1 MEEIITLI
9 QDLIRFKTIQN
20 QPTQIQQC
28 ILFIEDYLKANGIQ
42 YRRLDHHNIPSIIVM
57 PQNNIAPILLMSH
70 TDVVDGPDDLFQPH
84 IKDKALY
91 GRGSIDDKYA
101 VALSLVLLKN
111 HLLQLRQKGKHQRD
125 LPFGVLITAD
135 EEIGGANGA
144 RQALKEIKAHFCIAL
159 DGGGL
164 KKIVTKEKGI
174 IKLKLIARGKTAHG
188 ARPWTGENAIENLIN
203 DYQVLKEYFELRA
216 ADHWERTLNF
226 SRIQAGKAS
235 NQVPDYAEALFD
247 IRYTENDDMEA
258 VFQSIKNKIKG
269 ELVVEKKEPLF
280 EGGDSPY
287 LDLLLKIAKDT
298 EVGFEHGASDARFL
312 SDHRIKGI
320 VWGADGDMSQH
331 SADEHVIVDSVYQ
344 LYDLLDVFI
353 NQSKALATKCTDKQ
367 SSRSFPK

>member
-1 MEEIITLI
+1 MEEIITLTK
-9 QDLIRFKTIQN
+9 DLIGFKTMHSQPDEIQH
-20 QPTQIQQC
+20 C
-28 ILFIEDYLKANGIQ
+28 IAFIEAYLKKCGANYQ
-42 YRRLDHHNIPSIIVM
+42 RLNHDNIPSIIVM
-57 PQNNIAPILLMSH
+57 PQNNVAPILLMSH
-70 TDVVDGPDDLFQPH
+70 IDVVDGPDELFNPRV
-84 IKDKALY
+84 KDNALH

-101 VALSLVLLKN
+101 VALSLVLVKN
-111 HLLQLRQKGKHQRD
+111 HLKQLSENSKTQND

-144 RQALKEIKAHFCIAL
+144 RKALEKIKAEFCIAL

-164 KKIVTKEKGI
+164 QKIVTKEKGV

-188 ARPWTGENAIENLIN
+188 ARPWLGENAIENLIN
-203 DYQVLKEYFELRA
+203 DFQVLKKNFELSA
-216 ADHWERTLNF
+216 PDHWHRTLNF

-258 VFQSIKNKIKG
+258 IFKKIQEEVKG
-269 ELVVEKKEPLF
+269 QLIVERKEPLF

-287 LDLLLKIAKDT
+287 LDLLLEISEDS

-312 SDHRIKGI
+312 SAHGIKGI

-331 SADEHVIVDSVYQ
+331 SADEYVNIDSVYK
-344 LYDLLDVFI
+344 LYDLLDAFI
-353 NQSKALATKCTDKQ
+353 NRSQTLMSKT
-367 SSRSFPK
+367 